1 MTALLLIC
9 AGAAVAL
16 AVPAAAP
23 ARDYRFDGKISRK
36 VLENYLSRS
45 VTAMSLCMGQGNVDD
60 NLRMVRNMGVKYAGR
75 VLFLWGGEGGFEA
88 SLPRAKAIAERIHRD
103 DPDVILQGCVFEI
116 VTKQVEQVQV
126 PARVFAEFGLPVER
140 RSYRYADMLF
150 PDGKFRNHWA
160 PDQSVPD
167 ITRTETRMWF
177 FHQATAYIDAGME
190 GMHFGQV
197 ALIGATDKDWVGW
210 RDILA
215 RVRRY
220 ARSHARRHL
229 ALCDAHTPDGG
240 PIYEGKLLFD
250 VHAFPLRIKETAGQP
265 QKGELQMGYLDTL
278 YGRSR
283 GGITPS
289 GWTCEHLPYLVEF
302 DNWGSSGK
310 AGQGGMPYWTWGYDE
325 ICWLAHQP
333 EAYRNEWLGYAWK
346 WVREHDA
353 SGFLQMPMSRCLADP
368 VDGKGWYYGNTK
380 SAACPDGMGVEET
393 IKAIW
398 RADR

>member
-1 MTALLLIC
+1 MSVVLLLC
-9 AGAAVAL
+9 VGAAAAL
-16 AVPAAAP
+16 AIPAAAP
-23 ARDYRFDGKISRK
+23 ARDYRFDGKISRP
-36 VLENYLSRS
+36 VLESYLSRS

-60 NLRMVRNMGVKYAGR
+60 NLRMLQNMGVKYAGR

-88 SLPRAKAIAERIHRD
+88 SLPRAKAIAARIHRT

-126 PARVFAEFGLPVER
+126 PARVFAEFGLPAEQ
-140 RSYRYADMLF
+140 RSYRYGGMLF
-150 PDGKFRNHWA
+150 ADGKFKNHWA

-177 FHQATAYIDAGME
+177 FHQATVYIDAGME

-197 ALIGATDKDWVGW
+197 ALIGATDKDWTGW
-210 RDILA
+210 RDVLA

-229 ALCDAHTPDGG
+229 VLCDAHTPDGG
-240 PIYEGKLLFD
+240 PIYDGKLLFD
-250 VHAFPLRIKETAGQP
+250 VHAFPLRIKETTGQP

-278 YGRSR
+278 FGRSR

-346 WVREHDA
+346 WVREHDTN
-353 SGFLQMPMSRCLADP
+353 GFLQMPMSRCLADP
-368 VDGKGWYYGNTK
+368 VNGKAWYYGNTK
-380 SAACPDGMGVEET
+380 SAACPEGMGQEET
-393 IKAIW
+393 IRAIW